1 VDRQWWVRL
10 PLEEEKDKGEKKE
23 KNDKGKGK
31 KSLNYTSY
39 SIFFLLLKY
48 SSRILVL
55 VFSEKLRIHVSNTY
69 RIGYPYPCRLG
80 FDTTF

>member
-39 SIFFLLLKY
+39 SIFFY
-48 SSRILVL
+48 
-55 VFSEKLRIHVSNTY
+55 Y
-69 RIGYPYPCRLG
+69 
-80 FDTTF
+80 